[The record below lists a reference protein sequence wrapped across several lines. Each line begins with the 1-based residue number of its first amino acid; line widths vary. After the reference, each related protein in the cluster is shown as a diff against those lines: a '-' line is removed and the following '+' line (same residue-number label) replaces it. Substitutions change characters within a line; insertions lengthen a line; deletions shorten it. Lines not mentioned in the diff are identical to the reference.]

1 MIQFQI
7 YLLFALVVV
16 CRNVGNV
23 YFYKFSEFDPFLV
36 FIYLIIPVF
45 FFVMLCYVIFFV
57 FSLSYLTYKYMS
69 VILLTDACTDEYST
83 IKAIFLSTMIRDGI
97 FAALLR
103 VVDCSE
109 RIVLYKLWNWNK

>member
-1 MIQFQI
+1 M
-7 YLLFALVVV
+7 
-16 CRNVGNV
+16 
-23 YFYKFSEFDPFLV
+23 P
-36 FIYLIIPVF
+36 
-45 FFVMLCYVIFFV
+45 
-57 FSLSYLTYKYMS
+57 